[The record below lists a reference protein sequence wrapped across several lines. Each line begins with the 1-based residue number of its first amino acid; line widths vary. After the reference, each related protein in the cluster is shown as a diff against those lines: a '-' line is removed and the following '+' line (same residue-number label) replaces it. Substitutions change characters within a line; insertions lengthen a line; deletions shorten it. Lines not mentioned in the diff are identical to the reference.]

1 MVTPNYNRLYV
12 VSYYTYL
19 SKSVD
24 IDPFISYNIS
34 MFDSSVKRIGF
45 CCKYLDPDQ
54 TQKPK
59 ILKEIQQNYTE
70 KVTTV
75 AWCNRQEKHVA
86 EERMLDLVT
95 HNMQS
100 AYNLVEWVGT
110 KLPAERRMVRLGSN
124 QIPMATEPTWR
135 YLWDDPNNQRILED
149 GFAKVGQLAKDLD
162 VRISFHP
169 GQFCVLASDKPDVVE
184 RSLDEFEYHANMAR
198 WMGYGQEFMD
208 MKLNIH
214 ISGRLG
220 AEGIINILPKLS
232 PEARNTIAIENDEM
246 CHGLDES
253 LKLEKHLALVL
264 DIHHH
269 WIRDEEYIQADDER
283 IERII
288 DSWRGVRPT
297 LHYSYSR
304 DEWLPEPSLFE
315 SGSRHT
321 TMHDLSSLLD
331 LGCKKQK
338 LRAHSDFYPNEKVNE
353 WALSFFDNFDIQ
365 CEAKAK
371 NLASEQ
377 LYLQYINT

>member
-1 MVTPNYNRLYV
+1 
-12 VSYYTYL
+12 
-19 SKSVD
+19 
-24 IDPFISYNIS
+24 

-110 KLPAERRMVRLGSN
+110 ELPAERRMVRLGSN

-135 YLWDDPNNQRILED
+135 YLWDDANNQRILED

-169 GQFCVLASDKPDVVE
+169 GQFCVLASDKPDVVK

-315 SGSRHT
+315 SGSSHT
-321 TMHDLSSLLD
+321 TMHDLPSLLD

-353 WALSFFDNFDIQ
+353 WALSFFDKFDIQ